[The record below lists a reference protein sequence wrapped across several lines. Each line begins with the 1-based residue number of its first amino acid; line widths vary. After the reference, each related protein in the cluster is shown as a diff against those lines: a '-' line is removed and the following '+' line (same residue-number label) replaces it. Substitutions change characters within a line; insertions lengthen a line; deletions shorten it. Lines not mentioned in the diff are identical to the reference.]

1 MSVFQISIDDKGAS
15 LISKRLG
22 KKKKRTAV
30 LKCKH
35 LRVFKFMTLLFLM
48 TPLVLW
54 SFSDLFRGINIRSY
68 ARKGK
73 EIL

>member
-22 KKKKRTAV
+22 KKKRTAV